1 MDKKFSN
8 CITNSAKH
16 EATKTS
22 KLSEVI
28 YDES

>member
-22 KLSEVI
+22 KLSEV
-28 YDES
+28 YDEN